1 VQVPVYT
8 LNGEVVDQIE
18 LSQAIFDLPFNG
30 VVVHQAMAGQLAN
43 RRQGTASTKTRAE
56 VSGSTRKLYRQK
68 HTGRARRG
76 DIKSPLLRGG
86 GVVFGPK
93 PRNYRQSMPRK
104 MRRLALKCLLSAKVR
119 EGNIKLVQELNFK
132 GPKTKDMINVLSSL
146 GIDSSTLILTA
157 QSTPNVV
164 KSAANLPEVKVLPS
178 ALINVLDL
186 LSYEMLVAT
195 VPAIH
200 NIEQIWGK

>member
-1 VQVPVYT
+1 VKVPVYT
-8 LNGEVVDQIE
+8 LNGEVVDQME

-30 VVVHQAMAGQLAN
+30 AVVHQAMAGQLAN
-43 RRQGTASTKTRAE
+43 RRHGTVSTKTRGE
-56 VSGSTRKLYRQK
+56 VKGSTRKLYRQK

-93 PRNYRQSMPRK
+93 PRTYRQSMPRK

-119 EGNIKLVQELNFK
+119 EGNIRLVQELDFK
-132 GPKTKDMINVLSSL
+132 EPKTKDMINVLSSL

-178 ALINVLDL
+178 DLINVLDL

-195 VPAIH
+195 VPAIR

>member
-1 VQVPVYT
+1 MPVYT

-30 VVVHQAMAGQLAN
+30 AVVHQAMAGQLAN
-43 RRQGTASTKTRAE
+43 RRHGTVSTKTRGE
-56 VSGSTRKLYRQK
+56 VKGSTRKLYRQK

-93 PRNYRQSMPRK
+93 PRTYRQSMPRK
-104 MRRLALKCLLSAKVR
+104 MRKLALKCLLSAKVR
-119 EGNIKLVQELNFK
+119 EGNIRLVQELDFK
-132 GPKTKDMINVLSSL
+132 EPKTKDMINVLSSL

-178 ALINVLDL
+178 DLINVLDL

-195 VPAIH
+195 VPAIR

>member
-1 VQVPVYT
+1 VPVYN
-8 LNGEVVDQIE
+8 LNGEVVEQIE
-18 LSQAIFDLPFNG
+18 LNQAIFDLPFNEAI
-30 VVVHQAMAGQLAN
+30 VHQAMVRQLAN
-43 RRQGTASTKTRAE
+43 GRQGTASTKTRSE
-56 VSGSTRKLYRQK
+56 VSGSTKKLYPQK

-86 GVVFGPK
+86 GIVFGPK
-93 PRNYRQSMPRK
+93 PRSYRQSMPKK
-104 MRRLALKCLLSAKVR
+104 MRRLALKSLLSAKVR
-119 EGNIKLVQELNFK
+119 EGNIKLIQELDFEE
-132 GPKTKDMINVLSSL
+132 PKTKDMMSVLSSL

-164 KSAANLPEVKVLPS
+164 RSAANLPEVKVLPS

-186 LSYEMLVAT
+186 LSYKMLIAT
-195 VPAIH
+195 VPAIR

>member
-1 VQVPVYT
+1 MPVYT
-8 LNGEVVDQIE
+8 LNGEVVGQIE

-43 RRQGTASTKTRAE
+43 RRHGTASTKTRGE
-56 VSGSTRKLYRQK
+56 VKGSTRKLYRQK

-76 DIKSPLLRGG
+76 DVKSPLLRGG

-93 PRNYRQSMPRK
+93 PRTYRQAMPRK
-104 MRRLALKCLLSAKVR
+104 MRKLALKCLLSDKIR
-119 EGNIKLVQELNFK
+119 EGNIRLLQELDFEE
-132 GPKTKDMINVLSSL
+132 PKTKSMINVLSSL
-146 GIDSSTLILTA
+146 GIDDSTLILTG

-164 KSAANLPEVKVLPS
+164 KSAANLPEVKVIPS
-178 ALINVLDL
+178 DLINVLDL
-186 LSYEMLVAT
+186 LSYEILIAT
-195 VPAIH
+195 VPAIR